1 MSRLLWLLCFP
12 LEAVAGWILL
22 EPAPGKVAVSLALH
36 VVAAGLFGLSFGP
49 GAGGRGWSML
59 GWTLSLL
66 VFPMFGMLAVAAAF
80 VTARAA
86 RWRRRNAVG
95 EIEAAVE
102 GEERAGDVIA
112 RARTVEV
119 SLLEEREVE
128 PVVDVLQEED
138 PEAKRAAIEELTKR
152 RDAEA
157 VRLLRNLLHD
167 PSPEARL
174 FASLALSRLEDEIGK
189 EILAARRELDAA
201 PGSPELEERLGD
213 LCLEYALSGFLEG
226 PARDHYLEL
235 AREAFEGAM
244 ESGDGSLPL
253 RLARV
258 HLMLGEIA
266 EAARL
271 LDELSRRHPDDA
283 EVRLLRM
290 EVIYEFGDFRELSV
304 YARRALPSLPE
315 DSGRR
320 PVVAWWAG
328 EEEAEAAGA
337 L

>member
-1 MSRLLWLLCFP
+1 
-12 LEAVAGWILL
+12 
-22 EPAPGKVAVSLALH
+22 
-36 VVAAGLFGLSFGP
+36 
-49 GAGGRGWSML
+49 
-59 GWTLSLL
+59 
-66 VFPMFGMLAVAAAF
+66 
-80 VTARAA
+80 
-86 RWRRRNAVG
+86 
-95 EIEAAVE
+95 
-102 GEERAGDVIA
+102 
-112 RARTVEV
+112 
-119 SLLEEREVE
+119 
-128 PVVDVLQEED
+128 
-138 PEAKRAAIEELTKR
+138 
-152 RDAEA
+152 
-157 VRLLRNLLHD
+157 
-167 PSPEARL
+167 
-174 FASLALSRLEDEIGK
+174 
-189 EILAARRELDAA
+189 
-201 PGSPELEERLGD
+201 
-213 LCLEYALSGFLEG
+213 SGFLEG